1 MFYKKSYLTAREE
14 SNRRLGRPYKFRGAI
29 VDLDNNDEA
38 LKLNVPDL
46 RDGLMTS
53 PNKNKKTT
61 DKPLSFIDRT
71 MDFIVAS
78 NDSLSKLVSEN
89 PMRGE
94 VEDIIA
100 SFDKDAGLSDVLS
113 GEGTSTR
120 ALTIDGE
127 PVNML
132 DKGDDV
138 NFKKNLDN
146 PEYGKKLFQDI
157 EETLGLEPHQVA
169 GLVGNFDHETGGFK
183 FMREI
188 NPVVKGS
195 KGGINFAQWTGTRH
209 DNLLK
214 YAKENNLKPESYA
227 AGFGFFIEEVQN
239 TREGRFL
246 EKLQAASTVEEAA
259 TIVSEKYL
267 RPGKPMLSK
276 RIALAKSYLED

>member
-1 MFYKKSYLTAREE
+1 MSYHKLLQDARRMAQGGTASDSGNQRLSNKGISSKGRSRFVDENDADQLSIVSRREKTSAEPELGFMSGMF
-14 SNRRLGRPYKFRGAI
+14 NRVY
-29 VDLDNNDEA
+29 
-38 LKLNVPDL
+38 
-46 RDGLMTS
+46 
-53 PNKNKKTT
+53 
-61 DKPLSFIDRT
+61 
-71 MDFIVAS
+71 AS
-78 NDSLSKLVSEN
+78 NKTIKEQL
-89 PMRGE
+89 RQY
-94 VEDIIA
+94 ED
-100 SFDKDAGLSDVLS
+100 G
-113 GEGTSTR
+113 STR
-120 ALTIDGE
+120 AMTVDGK
-127 PVNML
+127 PVDML
-132 DKGDDV
+132 NKGDEV
-138 NFKKNLDN
+138 NLEKNVN
-146 PEYGKKLFQDI
+146 PSNYGKKLFQDI

-239 TREGRFL
+239 TREGKFL

-276 RIALAKSYLED
+276 RIALAKSYLEN